1 MKKRKS
7 GNNIRKR
14 NKRMTHC
21 DMANSP
27 DFIPETT
34 THKIKLKKIIGPTKG
49 GSRSNPLLREQSTE
63 PATRIQ

>member
-7 GNNIRKR
+7 GSNIRKR

-34 THKIKLKKIIGPTKG
+34 ANKIQLKKILGLTKG
-49 GSRSNPLLREQSTE
+49 GSRSNPLLREQ
-63 PATRIQ
+63 